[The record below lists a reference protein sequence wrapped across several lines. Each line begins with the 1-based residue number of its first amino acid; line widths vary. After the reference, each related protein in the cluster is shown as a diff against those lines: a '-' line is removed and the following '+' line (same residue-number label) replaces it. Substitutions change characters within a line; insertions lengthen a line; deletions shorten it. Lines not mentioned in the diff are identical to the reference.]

1 MKVLVNWGLHKE
13 EETERFLYH
22 IVSDTTAV
30 NPLFVKQMG
39 YKWIPCACH
48 LLHLVMQDALIS
60 VKPLL
65 QRHRNIV
72 CILTFKL
79 MFFSKV
85 RFFKKSAKK
94 KNALLELQKKK
105 KRCKGLIGGCVT
117 RWSGTFD
124 MLERYY

>member
-13 EETERFLYH
+13 EEIERFLYH

-72 CILTFKL
+72 CILTYKL
-79 MFFSKV
+79 MFFLRFASSK
-85 RFFKKSAKK
+85 SP
-94 KNALLELQKKK
+94 LK
-105 KRCKGLIGGCVT
+105 KRMHCWSCRKKIKGAKA
-117 RWSGTFD
+117 
-124 MLERYY
+124 